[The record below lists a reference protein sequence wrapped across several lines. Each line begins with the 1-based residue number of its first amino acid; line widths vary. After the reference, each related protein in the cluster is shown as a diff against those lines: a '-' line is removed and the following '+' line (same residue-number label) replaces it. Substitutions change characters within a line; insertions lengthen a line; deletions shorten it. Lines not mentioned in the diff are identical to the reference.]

1 MATPVSGISLA
12 NLIKASPFLT
22 KALTPI
28 ANTYYK
34 FTAYQQI
41 GFRYDDLIP
50 EENLAMIKALKRL
63 SPKEHA
69 DRVYRMR
76 VASQCSMSH
85 TLLPKEQWTTLD
97 QDHRY
102 ISNILKEVEA
112 EEQERADLD
121 AMIIRK
127 KPASAH

>member
-97 QDHRY
+97 QVCISMWMGGRARRGEGVRKGCLDHVQ
-102 ISNILKEVEA
+102 LKKE
-112 EEQERADLD
+112 DG
-121 AMIIRK
+121 
-127 KPASAH
+127 